1 MGAGIMNKPRDG
13 EQAMVN
19 LTLRVPVWVKT
30 WIVEQARQAR
40 RTTSDYVRIR
50 LEDMVKAEKGE

>member
-1 MGAGIMNKPRDG
+1 MNKPRDG

-19 LTLRVPVWVKT
+19 LTLRVPVWVKN
-30 WIVEQARQAR
+30 WIVEQAKQAR
-40 RTTSDYVRIR
+40 RTTSDYMRIR